1 MTVWL
6 GLAIGAV
13 SVSAF
18 SLLVGLLVARI
29 LDSIG
34 RSVTEF
40 LEAEAWASAP
50 LTQSRKDAAVVAPEE
65 VSRQRSN
72 VARIR

>member
-1 MTVWL
+1 MTDWFW
-6 GLAIGAV
+6 LAIGAV

-18 SLLVGLLVARI
+18 SLLLGLLVARI

-34 RSVTEF
+34 RSVTEL
-40 LEAEAWASAP
+40 LEAQAWASAP

-72 VARIR
+72 VVWIR